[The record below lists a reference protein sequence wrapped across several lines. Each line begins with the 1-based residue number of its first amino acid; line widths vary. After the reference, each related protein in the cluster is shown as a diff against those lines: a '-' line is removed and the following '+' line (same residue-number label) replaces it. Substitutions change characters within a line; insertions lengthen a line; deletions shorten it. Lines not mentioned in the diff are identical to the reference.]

1 MRLNPAIRSWP
12 LFFLAIAIEALAVL
26 LLIGCVHAYVVDLAS
41 LTESAETPDP
51 ESFNFFSRIIFDSA
65 IRSAESSGS
74 NSPTAVIDSAKSTI
88 FLLGGVSFFAT
99 IGAFLM
105 LVMNSR
111 TPGSEQGSDDE
122 DS

>member
-88 FLLGGVSFFAT
+88 FLLGGVSIFAT
-99 IGAFLM
+99 VGAM
-105 LVMNSR
+105 LIFSINTK
-111 TPGSEQGSDDE
+111 TPNAETDE
-122 DS
+122 

>member
-1 MRLNPAIRSWP
+1 MRLKPTIQSWP
-12 LFFLAIAIEALAVL
+12 LFFLAIGIESLAVL
-26 LLIGCVHAYVVDLAS
+26 LLIGCVHAYVVDLPS

-51 ESFNFFSRIIFDSA
+51 ESFNFFSRTIFDSA

-88 FLLGGVSFFAT
+88 FILGGVSFFAS

-105 LVMNSR
+105 LAMNSR